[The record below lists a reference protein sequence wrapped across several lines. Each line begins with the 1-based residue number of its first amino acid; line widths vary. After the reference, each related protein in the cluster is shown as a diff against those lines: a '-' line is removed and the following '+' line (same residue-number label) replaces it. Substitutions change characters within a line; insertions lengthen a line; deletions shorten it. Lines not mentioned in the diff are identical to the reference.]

1 MSEGLVRSSAVRDVV
16 GEWRWVC
23 FEGLRTP
30 IVRWVVGREE
40 RAAWRAVPSSP
51 APRRRIWV
59 GLEVFA
65 VIVRL
70 CGEGRDCVVRVETV

>member
-1 MSEGLVRSSAVRDVV
+1 MRSRAARDVV
-16 GEWRWVC
+16 GDWRWVC

-30 IVRWVVGREE
+30 IVIWVFGREE
-40 RAAWRAVPSSP
+40 MAAWMAVPSSP

-59 GLEVFA
+59 GLEVVV

-70 CGEGRDCVVRVETV
+70 